1 MNNGVKPGQWA
12 GGLGGNLWISLGV
25 HNWMTTDREPRP
37 GGPARTD
44 GPSANLPEP
53 EGSASSA
60 TAATDAKDPS
70 DRDNR
75 GDHPRPTVSRRR
87 FFGAAAAAGL
97 VGAGAAVAAEEWAH
111 AADQPP
117 ELTTLGQRRVAF
129 HGVHQAGIADRAQA
143 RGHFLAFDLLPAAN
157 LTGLRALL
165 RRWTDLAAGLTQ
177 GDPVGD
183 DDLVAAG
190 SGPASLTVTVGFG
203 PSLFDRVPFDPRL
216 RPAALA
222 QVPAFRTD
230 RLDPARSGG
239 DLLVQVGADD
249 ALVAFHAARTLTRA
263 ATESGVVRTRWRM
276 AGFNTSPGARADERA
291 TPRNLMGQIDGT
303 NNPRPG
309 TAAFDSAVFVGPRT
323 SPAWLRNGSYLVFR
337 RIRMLLDNWDRLDRA
352 TQERVVGR
360 RKDTGAPL
368 TGGVE
373 HTPADFAAQNPAGGF
388 VIPPDAHIRLAR
400 SDANDGA
407 VMLRRS
413 FSYDDG
419 SRPDGTPDA
428 GLLFAAWQADP
439 AAGFVRVQQHLV
451 GGGDALG
458 HFIEHES
465 SAVFAAPGG
474 CQPGGYLGQ
483 ELLES

>member
-1 MNNGVKPGQWA
+1 MNNGVKPVRLVVVLA
-12 GGLGGNLWISLGV
+12 RNLWISQGV
-25 HNWMTTDREPRP
+25 HDAMTTGDQPP
-37 GGPARTD
+37 GRSD
-44 GPSANLPEP
+44 EPSA
-53 EGSASSA
+53 SV
-60 TAATDAKDPS
+60 
-70 DRDNR
+70 
-75 GDHPRPTVSRRR
+75 PRPTDERARGAAAVSRRGL
-87 FFGAAAAAGL
+87 FGAAAAAGL
-97 VGAGAAVAAEEWAH
+97 VGAGAALGGDELAH
-111 AADQPP
+111 AADHRP
-117 ELTTLGQRRVAF
+117 ELSTLGQRSVAF
-129 HGVHQAGIADRAQA
+129 HGAHQAGIADRAQA
-143 RGHFLAFDLLPAAN
+143 RGHFLAFDLLPSAN
-157 LTGLRALL
+157 LSGLRAML
-165 RRWTDLAAGLTQ
+165 RRWTDAAARLTQ
-177 GDPVGD
+177 GDPLGED
-183 DDLVAAG
+183 DMVATG
-190 SGPASLTVTVGFG
+190 SGPASMTVTVGFG
-203 PSLFDRVPFDPRL
+203 PSLFDRRLLDPRL

-222 QVPAFRTD
+222 PAPAFRTD

-239 DLLVQVGADD
+239 DLLLQIGADD
-249 ALVAFHAARTLTRA
+249 ALVAFHAARTLTRL
-263 ATESGVVRTRWRM
+263 ATETGVAGTRWRM
-276 AGFNTSPGARADERA
+276 AGFNTSPGARADELA

-309 TAAFDSAVFVGPRT
+309 AAAFDPAVFVGPRT
-323 SPAWLRNGSYLVFR
+323 NPAWLRGGSYLVFR

-352 TQERVVGR
+352 TQERVIGR

-368 TGGVE
+368 TGGAE

-407 VMLRRS
+407 VMLRRT

-439 AAGFVRVQQHLV
+439 AAGFVRVQRHLV

-458 HFIEHES
+458 HFIEHET
-465 SAVFAAPGG
+465 SAVFAAPPG